1 MPDRPYDRKPWL
13 ERYPSFVP
21 PRLPP
26 AAESLIDVFER
37 TAARHPDRPAL
48 HFFESTCT
56 FAELNGLANRF
67 AARLAAWGVG
77 FGDRVALCLQNDPEF
92 LIALYGAWK
101 RGAIVVPLSPMFKAR
116 EMEYHLA
123 DSGARVLVSLDE
135 LYQANAAPILGRT
148 RVEQVVIAGGLIESL
163 RAQSAA
169 TADRIPVAAD
179 DLAYLVYTSGTTG
192 NPKGAMC
199 PHGAIAFTSDVF
211 RTVMQIGPDDRILGL
226 APLFHITGL
235 VAGVALAALTA
246 TPLILFHRFDAGEAL
261 AQIARWK
268 ATNAVAAITAYIAL
282 MNHPGARR
290 ETLSSFTK
298 CFTGG
303 APVAPAVVAQFEER
317 LGHYVHNT
325 YGLTECNSPSHVT
338 PLDARGPVDP
348 GSGALSIGLPIPNAE
363 VKILDLTDRDR
374 EVPPGE
380 PGELAL
386 RGPHIFPG
394 YWNKPD
400 ATRDAFH
407 NGFFLTGDIAV
418 MDDRGWFY
426 LVDRK
431 KDMIVASGFKVWP
444 REVEDVLYQH
454 PAVKEAAVIG
464 VPDDYRGESVKAFVA
479 LRDGHRATADELIA
493 FCRERMAAYKYP
505 RQVEFLEEL
514 PKTPSGK
521 FLRRQL
527 RGL

>member
-13 ERYPSFVP
+13 AQYSPFVP
-21 PRLPP
+21 PQLPL
-26 AAESLIDVFER
+26 AAESLIDIFER
-37 TAARHPDRPAL
+37 TAARHAERPAI
-48 HFFESTCT
+48 HSFESTWT
-56 FAELNGLANRF
+56 FSELNDLASRF

-92 LIALYGAWK
+92 LVALYGAWK

-123 DSGARVLVSLDE
+123 DSGARVLVSLDD
-135 LYQANAAPILGRT
+135 LYQAYAAPILGRT
-148 RVEQVVIAGGLIESL
+148 RVEQVVTAGGLIESL
-163 RAQSAA
+163 RSQASSSAE
-169 TADRIPVAAD
+169 RVPVAAT

-199 PHGAIAFTSDVF
+199 PHGAIAFTSEVF

-235 VAGVALAALTA
+235 VAGIAMAALTA
-246 TPLILFHRFDAGEAL
+246 TPLILFHRFDAAVAL

-268 ATNAVAAITAYIAL
+268 ATNTVAAITAYIAL
-282 MNHPGARR
+282 MNHPEASRDA
-290 ETLSSFTK
+290 LASLTK

-303 APVAPAVVAQFEER
+303 APVAPAVATQFEER
-317 LGHYVHNT
+317 FGHYIHNT
-325 YGLTECNSPSHVT
+325 YGLTESNSPSHIT

-348 GSGALSIGLPIPNAE
+348 RSGALSIGLPIPNSD
-363 VKILDLTDRDR
+363 VKVLDLVDRDR
-374 EVPPGE
+374 EAPAGE

-407 NGFFLTGDIAV
+407 QGFFLTGDIAV
-418 MDDRGWFY
+418 MDEHGWFY

-454 PAVKEAAVIG
+454 PAVKEAAVVG
-464 VPDDYRGESVKAFVA
+464 VPDEYRGESVKAFVA
-479 LRDGHRATADELIA
+479 LREGQRATEEELIA

-505 RQVEFLEEL
+505 RQVQFLEEL